1 MEHTYLTYM
10 RQSVLGSLMQYG
22 VPFFY
27 AADMMTASSFLAA
40 KIAVCRAT
48 PARRPC
54 RAGCLEKNHPRFA
67 PVFFSAKPCR
77 DAGKQTTGTTR
88 KTGTE
93 LFSIRQRKEAVTR
106 MLDILKETPEYLQVM
121 NHIPAYAMDDDTS
134 EWWNSEESENF
145 MNSLLEVMESYTPD
159 GYRFGPKSGT
169 TDLYGYWESKTGRTT
184 LFHLLFS
191 LESGYEWGKGLSHE
205 KTDAFYKE
213 IKEKFHGEGFDTDR
227 TGCTSQAMYLVKGKT
242 RLYVHPME
250 ISGYCETLHIPQI
263 TAILKKGGRT
273 FRLVKDTIAEEVYSF
288 TDEEEME
295 YYRARYGTC
304 IHRNILDAFSNRR
317 AGKEDILSMMASRI
331 NVATTSHL
339 HGIGYDSPAYRFVHE
354 AYDRLVNNGKL
365 KENVREIGCCNI
377 IMAISNTNAI

>member
-1 MEHTYLTYM
+1 MITDQKTQNRLH
-10 RQSVLGSLMQYG
+10 
-22 VPFFY
+22 
-27 AADMMTASSFLAA
+27 AD
-40 KIAVCRAT
+40 
-48 PARRPC
+48 
-54 RAGCLEKNHPRFA
+54 
-67 PVFFSAKPCR
+67 
-77 DAGKQTTGTTR
+77 TGM
-88 KTGTE
+88 E

-106 MLDILKETPEYLQVM
+106 MLDILKETPECLQVM

-159 GYRFGPKSGT
+159 GYRFGPKSD
-169 TDLYGYWESKTGRTT
+169 DLYGYWESKTGRTT

-227 TGCTSQAMYLVKGKT
+227 TGCTSQAMYLIKGKT

-288 TDEEEME
+288 TDEEE
-295 YYRARYGTC
+295 
-304 IHRNILDAFSNRR
+304 
-317 AGKEDILSMMASRI
+317 KEDILSMMASRI

>member
-1 MEHTYLTYM
+1 MVEFGRIGKFHELTP
-10 RQSVLGSLMQYG
+10 GSDGKLYSGGIQVRTEIRHG
-22 VPFFY
+22 
-27 AADMMTASSFLAA
+27 
-40 KIAVCRAT
+40 
-48 PARRPC
+48 RPL
-54 RAGCLEKNHPRFA
+54 RLL
-67 PVFFSAKPCR
+67 
-77 DAGKQTTGTTR
+77 GKQDR
-88 KTGTE
+88 ADNP
-93 LFSIRQRKEAVTR
+93 L
-106 MLDILKETPEYLQVM
+106 
-121 NHIPAYAMDDDTS
+121 
-134 EWWNSEESENF
+134 
-145 MNSLLEVMESYTPD
+145 
-159 GYRFGPKSGT
+159 
-169 TDLYGYWESKTGRTT
+169 
-184 LFHLLFS
+184 HLLFS

-288 TDEEEME
+288 TDEEELE

-304 IHRNILDAFSNRR
+304 IHRNILDAFSNRH

-339 HGIGYDSPAYRFVHE
+339 YGIGYDSPAYRFVHE

-365 KENVREIGCCNI
+365 KEDAREIGCCNI

>member
-1 MEHTYLTYM
+1 MNCRRCTYSGAY
-10 RQSVLGSLMQYG
+10 
-22 VPFFY
+22 
-27 AADMMTASSFLAA
+27 
-40 KIAVCRAT
+40 
-48 PARRPC
+48 
-54 RAGCLEKNHPRFA
+54 
-67 PVFFSAKPCR
+67 
-77 DAGKQTTGTTR
+77 
-88 KTGTE
+88 
-93 LFSIRQRKEAVTR
+93 
-106 MLDILKETPEYLQVM
+106 
-121 NHIPAYAMDDDTS
+121 HIPAYAMDDDTS
-134 EWWNSEESENF
+134 EWWKSEESENF

-227 TGCTSQAMYLVKGKT
+227 TGCTSQTMYLVKGKT

-288 TDEEEME
+288 TDEEELE

-317 AGKEDILSMMASRI
+317 AGKEDILFMMASRI

-339 HGIGYDSPAYRFVHE
+339 HGIGYDSPAYRFVHA

-365 KENVREIGCCNI
+365 KENIRKTGCCNI
-377 IMAISNTNAI
+377 IIATSNTNAI

>member
-1 MEHTYLTYM
+1 MITDQKTQNRLH
-10 RQSVLGSLMQYG
+10 
-22 VPFFY
+22 
-27 AADMMTASSFLAA
+27 AD
-40 KIAVCRAT
+40 
-48 PARRPC
+48 
-54 RAGCLEKNHPRFA
+54 
-67 PVFFSAKPCR
+67 
-77 DAGKQTTGTTR
+77 
-88 KTGTE
+88 TGTE

-134 EWWNSEESENF
+134 EWWKSEESENF

-213 IKEKFHGEGFDTDR
+213 IKEKFHGEGFDTNI

-263 TAILKKGGRT
+263 TAILKKGGCT

>member
-1 MEHTYLTYM
+1 
-10 RQSVLGSLMQYG
+10 
-22 VPFFY
+22 
-27 AADMMTASSFLAA
+27 
-40 KIAVCRAT
+40 
-48 PARRPC
+48 
-54 RAGCLEKNHPRFA
+54 
-67 PVFFSAKPCR
+67 
-77 DAGKQTTGTTR
+77 
-88 KTGTE
+88 
-93 LFSIRQRKEAVTR
+93 
-106 MLDILKETPEYLQVM
+106 
-121 NHIPAYAMDDDTS
+121 
-134 EWWNSEESENF
+134 
-145 MNSLLEVMESYTPD
+145 
-159 GYRFGPKSGT
+159 
-169 TDLYGYWESKTGRTT
+169 
-184 LFHLLFS
+184 
-191 LESGYEWGKGLSHE
+191 
-205 KTDAFYKE
+205 
-213 IKEKFHGEGFDTDR
+213 
-227 TGCTSQAMYLVKGKT
+227 MYLVKGKT

-263 TAILKKGGRT
+263 TAILKKGGCT

-365 KENVREIGCCNI
+365 KENVRKIGCCNI

>member
-1 MEHTYLTYM
+1 MITDQKTQNRLHAE
-10 RQSVLGSLMQYG
+10 
-22 VPFFY
+22 
-27 AADMMTASSFLAA
+27 
-40 KIAVCRAT
+40 
-48 PARRPC
+48 
-54 RAGCLEKNHPRFA
+54 
-67 PVFFSAKPCR
+67 
-77 DAGKQTTGTTR
+77 
-88 KTGTE
+88 TGTE
-93 LFSIRQRKEAVTR
+93 LFSIRQRKEAVIR

-169 TDLYGYWESKTGRTT
+169 ADLYGYWESKTGRTT

-191 LESGYEWGKGLSHE
+191 LETGYEWGKGLSHE

-213 IKEKFHGEGFDTDR
+213 IKEKFHEEGFDTDR

-250 ISGYCETLHIPQI
+250 IGGYCETLHIPQV
-263 TAILKKGGRT
+263 TAILKKGGST

-304 IHRNILDAFSNRR
+304 IYRNILDAFSNRR

-365 KENVREIGCCNI
+365 KENVRKTGCCNI
-377 IMAISNTNAI
+377 IMATSNTNAI